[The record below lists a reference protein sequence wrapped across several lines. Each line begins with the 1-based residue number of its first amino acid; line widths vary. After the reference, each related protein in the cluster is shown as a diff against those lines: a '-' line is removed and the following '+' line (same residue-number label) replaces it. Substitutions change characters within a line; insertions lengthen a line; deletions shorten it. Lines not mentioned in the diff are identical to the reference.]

1 MRLNLKMND
10 YNKFP
15 SRKSGWPG
23 YLLILW
29 VFLGFAGCTQTET
42 EENGVEKRELSLPVQ
57 IGRVIFK
64 DVVDE
69 IRAVGNIV
77 AEQRVIIT
85 SEVEGR
91 IRKVKVEEGTSV
103 KAGAVLA
110 EIDTRQYRLEVER
123 LQADQI
129 SARKEY
135 EKTFRGL
142 RPEDQEKL
150 QAQMKADQS
159 GRDLALKEQKR
170 IERLVFDGVISQSLL
185 DEANDKVRQA
195 EEKLRSSQA
204 ALAAGTQSREEDIL
218 KSQSDL
224 NSVTKKLALAKLSL
238 SKARIR
244 APFDGVIV
252 SKKIEVGAYA
262 APGTPILEMISSL
275 RLKAVLELPQ
285 SYRNKLEKLTE
296 IEFYVQDLGLGF
308 KVSENLD
315 RQVRVIPD
323 ANIFSGNVQVQVN
336 LPDPNPALFPGLTL
350 EGRLRFDT
358 RPGVKHVPAIALVI
372 GEQGTVVYIMKDGH
386 AQLVPVRASKER
398 ENLVEI
404 DDFTHQLM
412 PETDLILRGSG
423 AVFPGVEVFP
433 TNPEPQSETPFNA
446 ADKGK
451 GEKRVEKPKT

>member
-1 MRLNLKMND
+1 
-10 YNKFP
+10 
-15 SRKSGWPG
+15 
-23 YLLILW
+23 
-29 VFLGFAGCTQTET
+29 
-42 EENGVEKRELSLPVQ
+42 
-57 IGRVIFK
+57 
-64 DVVDE
+64 
-69 IRAVGNIV
+69 
-77 AEQRVIIT
+77 
-85 SEVEGR
+85 
-91 IRKVKVEEGTSV
+91 
-103 KAGAVLA
+103 
-110 EIDTRQYRLEVER
+110 
-123 LQADQI
+123 
-129 SARKEY
+129 
-135 EKTFRGL
+135 
-142 RPEDQEKL
+142 
-150 QAQMKADQS
+150 MKADQS
-159 GRDLALKEQKR
+159 GRDLALKEQRR

-308 KVSENLD
+308 KVSKNLD

>member
-1 MRLNLKMND
+1 MQVTLEMND
-10 YNKFP
+10 YNKFH
-15 SRKSGWPG
+15 SRKSGWLG
-23 YLLILW
+23 YLSILLIFCGW
-29 VFLGFAGCTQTET
+29 VGCTQTES
-42 EENGVEKRELSLPVQ
+42 EENGVAKRKLVLPVQ

-69 IRAVGNIV
+69 IRTVGNIV

-85 SEVEGR
+85 SEIEGR
-91 IRKVKVEEGTSV
+91 IRKLRVEEGAKV

-123 LQADQI
+123 LQAEQI

-150 QAQMKADQS
+150 TAQMKADQS

-185 DEANDKVRQA
+185 DESNDKVRQA
-195 EEKLRSSQA
+195 EEKLHSSQA
-204 ALAAGTQSREEDIL
+204 ALAAGTQSRQEDIL
-218 KSQSDL
+218 QSQSDL
-224 NSVTKKLALAKLSL
+224 DSVTKKLALAKLNL

-262 APGTPILEMISSL
+262 APGTPILEMIGTM
-275 RLKAVLELPQ
+275 RLKAVLEFPQ
-285 SYRNKLEKLTE
+285 SYRNKLEKLTGV
-296 IEFYVQDLGLGF
+296 EFDIQDINLRF

-315 RQVRVIPD
+315 RLVRVIPD
-323 ANIFSGNVQVQVN
+323 ANIYSGNVQVQVD
-336 LPDPNPALFPGLTL
+336 LPDPNPMLFPGLTL

-358 RPGVKHVPAIALVI
+358 RPSVKHVPAIALVI
-372 GEQGTVVYIMKDGH
+372 GEQGTVVYVMKEGR
-386 AQLVPVRASKER
+386 AQQVPVRAFKER

-404 DDFTHQLM
+404 DDFTRQLT

-433 TNPEPQSETPFNA
+433 TNPEPESETPFNA
-446 ADKGK
+446 VDKRKDGT
-451 GEKRVEKPKT
+451 RVEKPKT

>member
-1 MRLNLKMND
+1 MRCDLKMKD

-15 SRKSGWPG
+15 SRKSGWLE
-23 YLLILW
+23 YLALLLIFGGW
-29 VFLGFAGCTQTET
+29 VGCTQTET
-42 EENGVEKRELSLPVQ
+42 EENGVAQRKLVLPVQ

-69 IRAVGNIV
+69 IRTVGNIV
-77 AEQRVIIT
+77 AGQRVIIT

-91 IRKVKVEEGTSV
+91 IRKLAVEEGAKV
-103 KAGAVLA
+103 KVGAVLA

-129 SARKEY
+129 SARNEY
-135 EKTFRGL
+135 EKTSRGL

-150 QAQMKADQS
+150 EAQMKADQS
-159 GRDLALKEQKR
+159 GRDLVLKEQKR
-170 IERLVFDGVISQSLL
+170 VQRLVFDGVISQSLL
-185 DEANDKVRQA
+185 DESNDKVRQA
-195 EEKLRSSQA
+195 EEKLRASRAS
-204 ALAAGTQSREEDIL
+204 LAAGTHSREEDIL
-218 KSQSDL
+218 QSRSDL
-224 NSVTKKLALAKLSL
+224 DSVTKKLALAKLNV
-238 SKARIR
+238 SKTRIR
-244 APFDGVIV
+244 APFDGVVV

-262 APGTPILEMISSL
+262 APGTPILEMIGSG

-296 IEFYVQDLGLGF
+296 IEFDVRDINLRF
-308 KVSENLD
+308 KVIQNLH
-315 RQVRVIPD
+315 RRVRVIPD
-323 ANIFSGNVQVQVN
+323 ANIYSGNVQVQVD
-336 LPDPNPALFPGLTL
+336 LPGPDPMLFPGLTL

-372 GEQGTVVYIMKDGH
+372 GERGTVVYIMKDGH
-386 AQLVPVRASKER
+386 AQLVPVRAFKER
-398 ENLVEI
+398 HNLVEI
-404 DDFTHQLM
+404 DDFTHQLE

-433 TNPEPQSETPFNA
+433 TNPEPESETPFNA

-451 GEKRVEKPKT
+451 GGTLVEKPKT